1 MKSLVCKIFLLPSIF
16 LAVIFFS
23 GCGVEYKQINSLD
36 DLKDARI
43 GAWPESAYHQLARK
57 KFPNAQFVS
66 LEFLSDLM
74 LNLSQHK
81 IDAFVI
87 GKTYVEN
94 LKREGNVV
102 KYLPESFGDVPLS
115 FGFTKNERGQKLCDQ
130 MNEFLATLEANG
142 ELDALQKKWI
152 FGDDGGRT
160 FAKSQLTG
168 ENGTLKVGTEVS
180 GMPFS
185 YLRNKE
191 IVGYEVE
198 LLDKF
203 CAAYG
208 YDYKIEIEDFT
219 TMLADV
225 TTGKLD
231 LAMDAIEVLPERQQN
246 MLFANPTHTEQ
257 AVAVVSV
264 ESSDENFFAA
274 LTNRIKVSLVDEN
287 RWQMLAEGAA
297 RTIYITLLAII
308 FGTLLGFGVYMLY
321 REGNRRV
328 NRIIDAIYRTL
339 QGVPTMVML
348 LFAYYVVFAY
358 VEIPTSFVAA
368 TVFSVVLSIT
378 VFELLK
384 NGADAIPRGQTEA
397 ALSLGFS
404 PRQAFVK
411 FILPQ
416 VVLNLFSSY
425 QVALNVTLLET
436 AVVGYISVQDLT
448 KMGDMIRARTYDAF
462 VPIIAVAAIYLLLS
476 RLLLKMTDK
485 HSQRLDPKRRTRE
498 DILKDV
504 TL

>member
-1 MKSLVCKIFLLPSIF
+1 MKKFFLLLTVALIFLT
-16 LAVIFFS
+16 A
-23 GCGVEYKQINSLD
+23 CGVEYKQINSLD

-57 KFPNAQFVS
+57 KFPDAQFVS

-81 IDAFVI
+81 IDAFII
-87 GKTYVEN
+87 GKMYAEN
-94 LKREGNVV
+94 LKREGNDVN
-102 KYLPESFGDVPLS
+102 YLPESLGDVPLS
-115 FGFTKNERGQKLCDQ
+115 FGFTKNERGQNLCDQ
-130 MNEFLATLEANG
+130 MNEFLATVEANG
-142 ELDALQKKWI
+142 ELDALRNKWF

-160 FAKSQLTG
+160 FAKSKLTG
-168 ENGTLKVGTEVS
+168 ENGTLKVGTEGIS
-180 GMPFS
+180 MPFV
-185 YLRNKE
+185 YMRNQDV
-191 IVGYEVE
+191 VGYEVE

-208 YDYKIEIEDFT
+208 YDYEIKLEAFP

-225 TTGKLD
+225 STGKID
-231 LAMDAIEVLPERQQN
+231 IAINAIEILPERQRN
-246 MLFANPTHTEQ
+246 MLFANPTYNEQ

-264 ESSDENFFAA
+264 ESADENFFAA
-274 LTNRIKVSLVDEN
+274 LMNRIKVSLVDEN

-308 FGTLLGFGVYMLY
+308 FGTLLGFGAYMLY

-358 VEIPTSFVAA
+358 VEVPASFVAA
-368 TVFSVVLSIT
+368 TVFAVVLSIT
-378 VFELLK
+378 VFTLLK
-384 NGADAIPRGQTEA
+384 NGADAIPLGQTEA

-404 PRQAFVK
+404 ERQAFVK

-416 VVLNLFSSY
+416 VVRNLFASY

-448 KMGDMIRARTYDAF
+448 KMGDLIRARTYDAF
-462 VPIIAVAAIYLLLS
+462 VPIIAVAVIYLLLS
-476 RLLLKMTDK
+476 RLLLKATDK
-485 HSQRLDPKRRTRE
+485 ISQHLDPKRRTRE

>member
-1 MKSLVCKIFLLPSIF
+1 MKKFLLLPVVALIFLT
-16 LAVIFFS
+16 A
-23 GCGVEYKQINSLD
+23 CGVEYKQINSLD
-36 DLKDARI
+36 DLQDARI

-57 KFPNAQFVS
+57 KFPDAQFVA

-87 GKTYVEN
+87 GKVYVEN
-94 LKREGNVV
+94 LKHSGSDV
-102 KYLPESFGDVPLS
+102 KSLPESLGDVPLS
-115 FGFTKNERGQKLCDQ
+115 YGFTKNERGQKLCAQ
-130 MNEFLATLEANG
+130 MNEFIATVEANG
-142 ELDALQKKWI
+142 ELDALRQKWF
-152 FGDDGGRT
+152 FGDDGERT

-168 ENGTLKVGTEVS
+168 ENGTLKVVTEAGS
-180 GMPFS
+180 MPFS
-185 YLRNKE
+185 YLRAQE
-191 IVGYEVE
+191 VVGYEVE
-198 LLDKF
+198 LFDKF

-208 YDYKIEIEDFT
+208 YDYEIEIEDFT

-225 TTGKLD
+225 TTGKFD
-231 LAMDAIEVLPERQQN
+231 VAMDALEILPERQRN
-246 MLFANPTHTEQ
+246 MLFTNPTYTEQ

-264 ESSDENFFAA
+264 ESADENFVAGV
-274 LTNRIKVSLVDEN
+274 TRRIKNSLIDEN
-287 RWQMLAEGAA
+287 RWQMLATGAA

-308 FGTLLGFGVYMLY
+308 FGTALGFGAYMLY

-358 VEIPTSFVAA
+358 VEVPASFVAA
-368 TVFSVVLSIT
+368 TVFAVVLSIT
-378 VFELLK
+378 VFTLLK

-404 PRQAFVK
+404 GRRAFVK

-416 VVLNLFSSY
+416 VVRNLFASY

-462 VPIIAVAAIYLLLS
+462 VPIIAVAIIYLLLS
-476 RLLLKMTDK
+476 RLLLFVTDRIGR
-485 HSQRLDPKRRTRE
+485 RLDPKRRSRE
-498 DILKDV
+498 KILDGVK
-504 TL
+504 L

>member
-1 MKSLVCKIFLLPSIF
+1 MKKFFCLSLTILLTAIFLC
-16 LAVIFFS
+16 A
-23 GCGVEYKQINSLD
+23 CGVEYKQINSLD

-43 GAWPESAYHQLARK
+43 GAWPGSAYHQLARK
-57 KFPNAQFVS
+57 KFPNAHFVT
-66 LEFLSDLM
+66 LNFISDFM

-87 GKTYVEN
+87 GKIYAEN
-94 LKREGNVV
+94 FKHEGNVV
-102 KYLPESFGDVPLS
+102 KYLPESLGDVPLS
-115 FGFTKNERGQKLCDQ
+115 YGFTKNERGQKLCDQ
-130 MNEFLATLEANG
+130 MNEFLATVEANG
-142 ELDALQKKWI
+142 ELNALRKKWL
-152 FGDDGGRT
+152 FGDESGRT
-160 FAKSQLTG
+160 FTKSQLTG
-168 ENGTLKVGTEVS
+168 ENGTLKVGTEAGS
-180 GMPFS
+180 MPFS
-185 YLRNKE
+185 YLRNQE

-208 YDYKIEIEDFT
+208 YDYEIKIQDFL

-225 TTGKLD
+225 TTSKLD
-231 LAMDAIEVLPERQQN
+231 VAMNALEILPERQQN
-246 MLFANPTHTEQ
+246 MLFANPTYTEQ

-274 LTNRIKVSLVDEN
+274 LTNRIKLSLVDES
-287 RWQMLAEGAA
+287 RWQMLATGAA
-297 RTIYITLLAII
+297 RTIYITMLAII

-348 LFAYYVVFAY
+348 LFAYYVMFAY
-358 VEIPTSFVAA
+358 VEIPASFVAA
-368 TVFSVVLSIT
+368 MVFSIVLSIT
-378 VFELLK
+378 VFTLLK
-384 NGADAIPRGQTEA
+384 NGAEAIPRGQTEA

-404 PRQAFVK
+404 ERQAFVK

-416 VVLNLFSSY
+416 VVRNLFTSY

-448 KMGDMIRARTYDAF
+448 KMGDLIRARTYDAF
-462 VPIIAVAAIYLLLS
+462 VPIIAVAIIYLLLS
-476 RLLLKMTDK
+476 RLLLKVTDK
-485 HSQRLDPKRRTRE
+485 IARWLDPKRRTRE
-498 DILKDV
+498 EILDGVKM
-504 TL
+504 

>member
-1 MKSLVCKIFLLPSIF
+1 MKKFLLLLTVALIFLT
-16 LAVIFFS
+16 A
-23 GCGVEYKQINSLD
+23 CGVEYKQIHSLD
-36 DLKDARI
+36 DLRDARI

-57 KFPNAQFVS
+57 KFPNAQFVP
-66 LEFLSDLM
+66 LEFISDLM

-87 GKTYVEN
+87 GKMYAEN
-94 LKREGNVV
+94 LNHEGNDV
-102 KYLPESFGDVPLS
+102 KYLPESLGDVPLS
-115 FGFTKNERGQKLCDQ
+115 YGFTKNERGQKLCAQ
-130 MNEFLATLEANG
+130 MNEFISTLEANG
-142 ELDALQKKWI
+142 ELDALRNKWL

-168 ENGTLKVGTEVS
+168 ENGTLKVGTEGIS
-180 GMPFS
+180 MPFV
-185 YLRNKE
+185 YLRNQE
-191 IVGYEVE
+191 VVGYEVE

-208 YDYKIEIEDFT
+208 YDYEIKLEAFP

-225 TTGKLD
+225 STGKVD
-231 LAMDAIEVLPERQQN
+231 IAMNALEILPERQRN
-246 MLFANPTHTEQ
+246 MNFANPTYNEQ
-257 AVAVVSV
+257 AVAVVST
-264 ESSDENFFAA
+264 ESADENFFAEV
-274 LTNRIKVSLVDEN
+274 TRRIKLSLVDEN
-287 RWQMLAEGAA
+287 RWQMLLEGAA

-308 FGTLLGFGVYMLY
+308 FGTLLGFGAYMLY

-348 LFAYYVVFAY
+348 LFAYYVVFSY
-358 VEIPTSFVAA
+358 VEVPASFVAA
-368 TVFSVVLSIT
+368 TVFAVVLSIT
-378 VFELLK
+378 VFTLLK

-404 PRQAFVK
+404 ERQAFVK

-416 VVLNLFSSY
+416 VVRNLFASY

-462 VPIIAVAAIYLLLS
+462 VPIIAVAAIYFLLS
-476 RLLLKMTDK
+476 RLLLKLTDK
-485 HSQRLDPKRRTRE
+485 LSQRLDPKRRKRE

-504 TL
+504 KL